1 MNLEAHDVN
10 ESYVKVITDD
20 IEIKVIITNFLSAY
34 TEGYQFAPAFKAGVW
49 DGKAKFYKLAHD
61 GILVPKGLIYHLQK
75 AMKKDKIEIEYT
87 NNSVYLKTTHEE
99 FKKFIKT
106 LNLPFEPYDY
116 QIDTCVTFINRGRI
130 TAQLA
135 TGAGKSLVV
144 YMLSMFFKEKD
155 MKTLVIVPNVSL
167 VNQIRS
173 DFDDYG
179 FNEPENV
186 HLISA
191 GIEKHL
197 KCPVTI
203 STWQSLYNYPHLLAD
218 ADVVIVDEA
227 HQAKSTVFTD
237 IILPSTT
244 NCAYR
249 LGLSG
254 TIVDL
259 TYADRM
265 NLIGSIGPNVK
276 IINAQGLIDRGLATP
291 VQINCLFF
299 NYSDEEKKLFKNL
312 DYKKEVKALE
322 GHYRRNVMIS
332 KMTNKISKSGN
343 TILLFNT
350 ISHGKWLLELLLQD
364 KFGVEDLVFLEKGT
378 PQAVKGL
385 IKDGQFPLKVFTNT
399 DFDEKQK
406 KSVIN
411 TLVKNGLPASY
422 IDRFDSLEK
431 YDIYMIYGAIEGEE
445 RERIR
450 KLLEHKDSAI
460 IVANYATM
468 STGVNI
474 KRLHNIILGAP
485 VKSSIRLR
493 QTVGRGLRLHAE
505 KEIMKLWDITD
516 DFSTKSKSG
525 KTTNKN
531 HTLKHFESRLL
542 VYNDDG
548 FPVTEKEVKI
558 S

>member
-1 MNLEAHDVN
+1 MTLKTQAVN
-10 ESYVKVITDD
+10 ESYIKVFTDD
-20 IEIKVIITNFLSAY
+20 IEIKITITNFLSAY
-34 TEGYQFAPAFKAGVW
+34 AEGYQFAPSFKAGVW
-49 DGKAKFYKLAHD
+49 DGKTKFYKLAHD
-61 GILVPKGLIYHLQK
+61 GILVPKGLIFHLIK
-75 AMKKDKIEIEYT
+75 AMKKQDIEIEYEDPSEYVKT
-87 NNSVYLKTTHEE
+87 NHEE
-99 FKKFIKT
+99 FNEFIKT
-106 LNLPFEPYDY
+106 LNLPFAPYDY
-116 QIDTCVTFINRGRI
+116 QIDTCVTFINKGRL

-144 YMLSMFFKEKD
+144 YMLSMFFKSHD

-167 VNQIRS
+167 TNQIRS

-179 FNEPENV
+179 FKEPENI

-197 KCPVTI
+197 RCPITI
-203 STWQSLYNYPHLLAD
+203 STWQSLYNYPHLLSD
-218 ADVVIVDEA
+218 ADVIIVDEA
-227 HQAKSTVFTD
+227 HQAKSEVFTE
-237 IILPSTT
+237 IILPASV
-244 NCAYR
+244 NCKYR

-276 IINAQGLIDRGLATP
+276 IINSQGLIDRGLATP

-299 NYSDEEKKLFKNL
+299 NYSEEEKKLFKNL

-322 GHYRRNVMIS
+322 GHERRNKMLA
-332 KMTNKISKSGN
+332 KMTNKIANSGN

-350 ISHGKWLLELLLQD
+350 IAHGKWLMELLLQD
-364 KFGVEDLVFLEKGT
+364 KFGLEDLVFLEKGT
-378 PQAVKGL
+378 PQAVKAL
-385 IKDGQFPLKVFTNT
+385 IKDGTLPLKIFTNT
-399 DFDEKQK
+399 DFDEKQR

-411 TLVKNGLPASY
+411 TLVKNNIPASY

-450 KLLEHKDSAI
+450 KLLEHKENAI

-493 QTVGRGLRLHAE
+493 QTVGRGLRLHSE
-505 KEIMKLWDITD
+505 KEVMKLWDITD
-516 DFSTKSKSG
+516 DFSTKSKTG

-542 VYNDDG
+542 VYQEDG
-548 FPVTEKEVKI
+548 FPMVEKEVKI